1 MVQRCYTSS
10 VCETATVYE
19 CALKAHQLILYFI
32 GHLLGLFHEQ
42 SRPDRDMHVIYNC
55 NNVLPPNCCSPGGPC
70 CGWGCAFS
78 IDPGHYMGTSPPDSE
93 YDVDSIM
100 HYRSWDFSNS
110 KGPTLTDLNGNILPN
125 ALTSLSPRDIFR
137 IRELYSCPAVSPPK
151 CNKACSTEV
160 GKCSISTAQGCNPPV
175 PGNPNARLACAC
187 RAGYKATKPGIA
199 DGDVSKQW
207 RLPAPEGNFRVWV
220 AEGVECDTLCT
231 VPFGAF
237 SCQEVTELPAECLHT

>member
-1 MVQRCYTSS
+1 MIQICYTCS
-10 VCETATVYE
+10 VCETAAVYE
-19 CALKAHQLILYFI
+19 CALKGSPINFI
-32 GHLLGLFHEQ
+32 GHLLGLYHEH
-42 SRPDRDMHVIYNC
+42 SRPDRDSFVKFHCDNLI
-55 NNVLPPNCCSPGGPC
+55 PPKCCGGFC
-70 CGWGCAFS
+70 CGWSCLFS
-78 IDPGHYMGTSPPDSE
+78 IDPGHYMGSSPPDS
-93 YDVDSIM
+93 DFDINSIM
-100 HYRSWDFSNS
+100 LFPSWAFSNGM
-110 KGPTLTDLNGNILPN
+110 GPILTDLNSQILPN
-125 ALTSLSPRDIFR
+125 AMTSLSPRDIFR
-137 IRELYSCPAVSPPK
+137 IRELYLCPAVSPPK

-160 GKCSISTAQGCNPPV
+160 GKCSIPTAEDCVPPAPGISNP
-175 PGNPNARLACAC
+175 RLACAC